1 VRRLA
6 NCYTPFTLPYFY
18 RVLYCGLLLVH
29 LSAASRFVQQLN
41 SASWS
46 SNFVTLCFST
56 VWWPPTSAKL
66 RRPTPQPHYNHTT
79 HRPPKRKKLLCTSG
93 YVDEVSCFQIMARHV
108 GDANRAYA
116 ERDSPLGSTMGE
128 LCYHCFVVRRRSS
141 SRGHN
146 INTSVTV
153 KALVSGGVLAWL
165 SVWSEVQTCIRPS

>member
-1 VRRLA
+1 
-6 NCYTPFTLPYFY
+6 
-18 RVLYCGLLLVH
+18 
-29 LSAASRFVQQLN
+29 
-41 SASWS
+41 
-46 SNFVTLCFST
+46 
-56 VWWPPTSAKL
+56 
-66 RRPTPQPHYNHTT
+66 
-79 HRPPKRKKLLCTSG
+79 
-93 YVDEVSCFQIMARHV
+93 MARHV

-165 SVWSEVQTCIRPS
+165 SVWSEVQTWIRPS